1 MKSQLV
7 SIAVQIGLAIVAL
20 ATATAAQSPIAT
32 VQLGRDQI
40 AVVRTAQGITT
51 RISFQES
58 VREIVC
64 GDLYDAATGKGS
76 FVVQRGDNDVF
87 LKPIASKG
95 LSNLFV
101 KTGARGEH
109 VYSFDLVVVPIGQ
122 SHRVLN
128 VIDPSLEQA
137 GGAAPVAGSEQLA
150 DAPRDTTAN
159 HDQARTQGEELI
171 RGARQQ
177 AGRIVAEAEQRAADI
192 ERQATQ
198 RANQEVE
205 RRLVRAVMLGLVEI
219 KIANP
224 RVVAKRVAF
233 TTDSKI
239 LVFDDKAYLRYT
251 VHNTGDSDFEYTSI
265 ALTAGANSEAQQS
278 EIIQSKRENVL
289 TPGESLAG
297 VLVFDPKLVEKGKLA
312 LVVRSDDA
320 GEIARV
326 GISPAGK

>member
-1 MKSQLV
+1 MG
-7 SIAVQIGLAIVAL
+7 AVVI
-20 ATATAAQSPIAT
+20 TATAQAPIAT

-51 RISFQES
+51 RISFQEP

-95 LSNLFV
+95 ISNLFV

-128 VIDPSLEQA
+128 VVDPSLDQT
-137 GGAAPVAGSEQLA
+137 GGSPSGSGAEQLA
-150 DAPRDTTAN
+150 DAPRDTAAG
-159 HDQARTQGEELI
+159 HDQARSQSDELI

-192 ERQATQ
+192 ERQASQ

-233 TTDSKI
+233 STDSKI

-251 VHNTGDSDFEYTSI
+251 IHNTGDADFDYGSI
-265 ALTAGANSEAQQS
+265 ALAAGANAEAQPA
-278 EIIQSKRENVL
+278 ELIQSKRENTL

-297 VLVFDPKLVEKGKLA
+297 VIIFDPKLVEKGRLV

-326 GISPAGK
+326 NISPAAK